1 MTLSLTETLTRLVAA
16 LATAAALVWCLPGWV
31 ASVDPSLDDAA
42 RYVASQYRE
51 GDLVVLAGS
60 ARSYELER
68 MGELPAIA
76 AETLPYE
83 AFRAQRIFVF
93 GSGPAAAS
101 LSRTLEHKG
110 FLLWQQQFGSEEVS
124 LYRVASPVTVL
135 RDFTADLTGVTVSVR
150 KEGKERPCSLVGDRY
165 ICGKE
170 SWQQVHRVV
179 ETIGGEP
186 LECIWSHPLPNAE
199 LLIKLPEVQGATH
212 LAGWIAQSDYAA
224 SLPTGAAIEFEMSAV
239 SLYRRFV
246 SQRTTGRQEISQ
258 PLTGTEPGPVQLKIR
273 SSDTGARHFCWSLAA
288 VVQRE
293 DHR

>member
-258 PLTGTEPGPVQLKIR
+258 PLTGTAPGPVQLKIR

>member
-16 LATAAALVWCLPGWV
+16 LATAAAFVWCLPGWV
-31 ASVDPSLDDAA
+31 ASVDPSLDAAA

-76 AETLPYE
+76 ADGLPYE
-83 AFRAQRIFVF
+83 AFRAQRVFVI
-93 GSGPAAAS
+93 GEGAAAVS
-101 LSRTLEHKG
+101 LARTMEHKG
-110 FLLWQQQFGSEEVS
+110 FLLWQRQVGIEKVS
-124 LYRVASPVTVL
+124 LFRVASPVTVL
-135 RDFTADLTGVTVSVR
+135 RNYTADLGGVLVSVR
-150 KEGKERPCSLVGDRY
+150 KDGKERPCSLVGDRY

-170 SWQQVHRVV
+170 SWQQIHRVV

-186 LECIWSHPLPNAE
+186 LECIWSHPLPKAD
-199 LLIKLPEVQGATH
+199 LLITLPEVQGATH
-212 LAGWIAQSDYAA
+212 LTGWIAQSDYAA
-224 SLPTGAAIEFEMSAV
+224 SLPTGAAIEFEISGV

-246 SQRTTGRQEISQ
+246 SQRTKGRQEISQ
-258 PLTGTEPGPVQLKIR
+258 PLNGAAAGPLQLKIR
-273 SSDTGARHFCWSLAA
+273 SSETGARHFCWSLAA